1 MIMAPGLNINFDRW
15 VTRMEVSLDKR
26 KGIRVAEINWR
37 SLMDNLDR
45 FEKIKKD
52 DEVTRAKARKLIF
65 RVSQGII
72 EKDRITLNKT
82 LTKREGSKSRL
93 KGIVTYANQLSNFT
107 QPILLRI
114 DEGEYAKSV
123 FEEFMP
129 HLDEAT
135 RFSTR
140 LSPEMAAQLLNFM
153 YAAEGVGL
161 TINPSIK
168 EIIEETI
175 QTHIIPKN
183 LDASRLLLELAE
195 RRFEA
200 GEFLTSFLLARES
213 TRTVLEDITGAYP
226 ADLSP
231 GNTPSPD
238 WIFEDYLG
246 YLMEIGLV
254 SVEQGKAFQE
264 LFVGE
269 AEYLNKRWKK
279 RDEAEKALKEIK
291 NYLTVIDPENSV
303 KAEWL

>member
-1 MIMAPGLNINFDRW
+1 MASGLNINFYRW
-15 VTRMEVSLDKR
+15 ITRMEASLDKR
-26 KGIRVAEINWR
+26 NDIGAADLTWR
-37 SLMDNLDR
+37 SLMDSLYR
-45 FEKIKKD
+45 FEKIKKN
-52 DEVTRAKARKLIF
+52 DEVTRAKARNLIF
-65 RVSQGII
+65 KVSQRII
-72 EKDRITLNKT
+72 EKDRIILIKT
-82 LTKREGSKSRL
+82 LTRREGSKSRL
-93 KGIVTYANQLSNFT
+93 GGIVTYANQLSNFT
-107 QPILLRI
+107 LPILLRI
-114 DEGEYAKSV
+114 NEVEYAKSI

-129 HLDEAT
+129 HLDEAA
-135 RFSTR
+135 RFSMR
-140 LSPEMAAQLLNFM
+140 LSPEMAAQLLNLI

-168 EIIEETI
+168 EIIEEPI
-175 QTHIIPKN
+175 QTHIIPKK

-200 GEFLTSFLLARES
+200 GEFLTSYLLARES
-213 TRTVLEDITGAYP
+213 TQTVLEDITGAYP

-254 SVEQGKAFQE
+254 SVEQGKVFQE

-269 AEYLNKRWKK
+269 SEHINKRWKK

-291 NYLTVIDPENSV
+291 TYLTIIDPENSV
-303 KAEWL
+303 KDEWL

>member
-1 MIMAPGLNINFDRW
+1 MVSGLNINFERW
-15 VTRMEVSLDKR
+15 ITRMEVSLDKR
-26 KGIRVAEINWR
+26 NDIGVAALNRR
-37 SLMDNLDR
+37 SLMDSLDR
-45 FEKIKKD
+45 YEKIRKND
-52 DEVTRAKARKLIF
+52 QVTRIKAKKLIF
-65 RVSQGII
+65 QVSQRII
-72 EKDRITLNKT
+72 EKDRIILIKT
-82 LTKREGSKSRL
+82 LAKREGSKSRL
-93 KGIVTYANQLSNFT
+93 RGIVAYANQLSNLMH
-107 QPILLRI
+107 PVLLRI

-129 HLDEAT
+129 HLEEAA

-140 LSPEMAAQLLNFM
+140 LSPEMAAQLLYLM
-153 YAAEGVGL
+153 YAAERAGL
-161 TINPSIK
+161 TVNPSMK
-168 EIIEETI
+168 EIFEETI
-175 QTHIIPKN
+175 QTHIIPKK
-183 LDASRLLLELAE
+183 LDVSRLLLELAE

-200 GEFLTSFLLARES
+200 GEFLTSYLLARES

-269 AEYLNKRWKK
+269 AEYINKRWKK
-279 RDEAEKALKEIK
+279 RDETEKAIKEIK
-291 NYLTVIDPENSV
+291 TYLAVIDPENSV
-303 KAEWL
+303 KDEWL

>member
-1 MIMAPGLNINFDRW
+1 
-15 VTRMEVSLDKR
+15 MEASLDKR
-26 KGIRVAEINWR
+26 NDIGAADLTWR
-37 SLMDNLDR
+37 SLMDSLDR
-45 FEKIKKD
+45 FEKIKKN
-52 DEVTRAKARKLIF
+52 DEVTRAKARNLISK
-65 RVSQGII
+65 VSQRII
-72 EKDRITLNKT
+72 EKDRIILIKT
-82 LTKREGSKSRL
+82 LAKREGSKSRL
-93 KGIVTYANQLSNFT
+93 GGIVTYANQLSNFT
-107 QPILLRI
+107 LPILLRI
-114 DEGEYAKSV
+114 NEVEYAKSI

-129 HLDEAT
+129 HLDEAA

-140 LSPEMAAQLLNFM
+140 LSPEMAAQLLNLM

-175 QTHIIPKN
+175 QTHIIPKK

-200 GEFLTSFLLARES
+200 GEFLTSYLLARES
-213 TRTVLEDITGAYP
+213 TQTVLEDITGAYP

-269 AEYLNKRWKK
+269 AEYINKRWKK
-279 RDEAEKALKEIK
+279 RDETEKAIKEIK
-291 NYLTVIDPENSV
+291 TYLAIIDPEDSV
-303 KAEWL
+303 KDEWL

>member
-1 MIMAPGLNINFDRW
+1 MASGLNINFDRW
-15 VTRMEVSLDKR
+15 ITRMEASLDKR
-26 KGIRVAEINWR
+26 NDIGVSDLTWR
-37 SLMDNLDR
+37 SLMDSLDR
-45 FEKIKKD
+45 FEKIKKN
-52 DEVTRAKARKLIF
+52 DEVTRVKVRKLIF
-65 RVSQGII
+65 KVAQRII
-72 EKDRITLNKT
+72 EKDRIILIKT
-82 LTKREGSKSRL
+82 LAKREGSKSRL
-93 KGIVTYANQLSNFT
+93 RGIVTYANQLSNFT

-129 HLDEAT
+129 HLDEVA

-140 LSPEMAAQLLNFM
+140 LSPEMAAQLLNLM

-161 TINPSIK
+161 TINPSVK
-168 EIIEETI
+168 EIFEETI

-200 GEFLTSFLLARES
+200 GEFLTSYFLARES

-246 YLMEIGLV
+246 YLIEIGLV

-269 AEYLNKRWKK
+269 AEYINKRWKK

-291 NYLTVIDPENSV
+291 TYLAVIDPENSV
-303 KAEWL
+303 KDEWL

>member
-1 MIMAPGLNINFDRW
+1 MVSGLNINFDRW
-15 VTRMEVSLDKR
+15 ITRMEASLDKR
-26 KGIRVAEINWR
+26 GDIGVAALSWR
-37 SLMDNLDR
+37 SLMDSLDLY
-45 FEKIKKD
+45 EKIWKND
-52 DEVTRAKARKLIF
+52 QVTRVKAKKLIF
-65 RVSQGII
+65 RVSQRII
-72 EKDRITLNKT
+72 EKDRFILIKT
-82 LTKREGSKSRL
+82 LAKREGSKSRL
-93 KGIVTYANQLSNFT
+93 RGIVAYANQLSKFM
-107 QPILLRI
+107 QPVLLRI
-114 DEGEYAKSV
+114 NEGDYAKSV

-129 HLDEAT
+129 HLDEAA

-140 LSPEMAAQLLNFM
+140 LSPEMAAQLLNLV

-161 TINPSIK
+161 TANPSIK
-168 EIIEETI
+168 EIFEETI
-175 QTHIIPKN
+175 QAHIMPKN

-200 GEFLTSFLLARES
+200 GEFLTSYLLARES

-226 ADLSP
+226 ADLGP

-269 AEYLNKRWKK
+269 AEHINKRWKK
-279 RDEAEKALKEIK
+279 REETEKALKEIK
-291 NYLTVIDPENSV
+291 TYLAVIDPENSV
-303 KAEWL
+303 KDEWL